1 MVSNNHEKGQD
12 LGGGGGGGGGGGVVL
27 PSIIHIVLLQR
38 VGFLNL
44 FGLKTFCS
52 FWSGFQGTAG
62 VYMMNVFIVSIP
74 NE

>member
-1 MVSNNHEKGQD
+1 MKRVGTWGE
-12 LGGGGGGGGGGGVVL
+12 GGGVL
-27 PSIIHIVLLQR
+27 PSISHIVLLQR
-38 VGFLNL
+38 VGFLGL
-44 FGLKTFCS
+44 FGLKRLCS